1 MAIGFSGWILGSS
14 VLYLGRRRGRS
25 RDVAILDCTS
35 ERLVGGERRVW
46 MFRLTTSIE
55 IRKWRVWT
63 TTLLATVLAF
73 LFAGLE
79 VLLTFMIR
87 IPYRR
92 GVSWPVTLVGVV
104 AAVLL
109 IVGYAPVPFELWK
122 RRGRVVGID
131 FGFLTI
137 DWFGAFFSL
146 MAIGESMSSF
156 ALGGCD
162 SSILQLRN
170 IPLTFLVA

>member
-1 MAIGFSGWILGSS
+1 MEWLI
-14 VLYLGRRRGRS
+14 
-25 RDVAILDCTS
+25 
-35 ERLVGGERRVW
+35 
-46 MFRLTTSIE
+46 TSIE

-73 LFAGLE
+73 LFAGIE

-109 IVGYAPVPFELWK
+109 IIGYAPVPFELWK

-146 MAIGESMSSF
+146 MAIGASMSF
-156 ALGGCD
+156 FTLGG
-162 SSILQLRN
+162 
-170 IPLTFLVA
+170 